1 MAIQLEKLSYTYQAE
16 TPLAQQAL
24 KDVSFT
30 IKDQSFTAI
39 VGHTGSG
46 KSTLLQH
53 LNGLL
58 KPTSGRLTVNG
69 QVITPATK
77 NKELAKLRQEV
88 GFVFQFP
95 EAQLF
100 EETVLKDIAFA
111 PKNFGATEQE
121 AEKIARK
128 KAQLVNLDESVLE
141 RSPFELSGGQMRR
154 VAIAG
159 ILAMSP
165 KVLVLDEP
173 TAGLDPSGRA
183 EMMALFK
190 RLHEKEKLT
199 IILVTHQMNDVA
211 NFSDQVLVME
221 SGRLLADKTP
231 AELFSDP
238 GWLKKH
244 HLNLPQTT
252 AFAQR
257 LVERGMEFA
266 QLPLTE
272 HELAKVLA
280 TKIKEAEVTVNKNV
294 EL

>member
-1 MAIQLEKLSYTYQAE
+1 MAIQLEKLSYTYQAA

-95 EAQLF
+95 E
-100 EETVLKDIAFA
+100 
-111 PKNFGATEQE
+111 
-121 AEKIARK
+121 
-128 KAQLVNLDESVLE
+128 AQLVNLDESVLE

-211 NFSDQVLVME
+211 NFADQVLVME

-280 TKIKEAEVTVNKNV
+280 TKIKEAEGENG
-294 EL
+294 

>member
-1 MAIQLEKLSYTYQAE
+1 M
-16 TPLAQQAL
+16 
-24 KDVSFT
+24 
-30 IKDQSFTAI
+30 
-39 VGHTGSG
+39 
-46 KSTLLQH
+46 
-53 LNGLL
+53 
-58 KPTSGRLTVNG
+58 R
-69 QVITPATK
+69 
-77 NKELAKLRQEV
+77 R
-88 GFVFQFP
+88 
-95 EAQLF
+95 
-100 EETVLKDIAFA
+100 
-111 PKNFGATEQE
+111 KNFGATEQE

-231 AELFSDP
+231 AELFFRS
-238 GWLKKH
+238 
-244 HLNLPQTT
+244 
-252 AFAQR
+252 R
-257 LVERGMEFA
+257 
-266 QLPLTE
+266 
-272 HELAKVLA
+272 LAKKTSFKLA
-280 TKIKEAEVTVNKNV
+280 PNDRFCAAIS
-294 EL
+294 

>member
-1 MAIQLEKLSYTYQAE
+1 MRPSK
-16 TPLAQQAL
+16 
-24 KDVSFT
+24 
-30 IKDQSFTAI
+30 
-39 VGHTGSG
+39 
-46 KSTLLQH
+46 
-53 LNGLL
+53 
-58 KPTSGRLTVNG
+58 KP
-69 QVITPATK
+69 K
-77 NKELAKLRQEV
+77 
-88 GFVFQFP
+88 
-95 EAQLF
+95 
-100 EETVLKDIAFA
+100 
-111 PKNFGATEQE
+111 
-121 AEKIARK
+121 KIARE

-211 NFSDQVLVME
+211 NFADQVLVME

-231 AELFSDP
+231 AELFRSR
-238 GWLKKH
+238 LAKKH

-280 TKIKEAEVTVNKNV
+280 TKIKEAERENG
-294 EL
+294 

>member
-1 MAIQLEKLSYTYQAE
+1 M
-16 TPLAQQAL
+16 
-24 KDVSFT
+24 SF
-30 IKDQSFTAI
+30 
-39 VGHTGSG
+39 
-46 KSTLLQH
+46 L
-53 LNGLL
+53 
-58 KPTSGRLTVNG
+58 
-69 QVITPATK
+69 
-77 NKELAKLRQEV
+77 
-88 GFVFQFP
+88 
-95 EAQLF
+95 
-100 EETVLKDIAFA
+100 
-111 PKNFGATEQE
+111 
-121 AEKIARK
+121 
-128 KAQLVNLDESVLE
+128 
-141 RSPFELSGGQMRR
+141 GQMRR

-211 NFSDQVLVME
+211 NFADQVLVME

-238 GWLKKH
+238 DWLKAH

-257 LVERGMEFA
+257 LVERGLKFA

-272 HELAKVLA
+272 HELAQILA
-280 TKIKEAEVTVNKNV
+280 TKIKEQGAENG
-294 EL
+294 